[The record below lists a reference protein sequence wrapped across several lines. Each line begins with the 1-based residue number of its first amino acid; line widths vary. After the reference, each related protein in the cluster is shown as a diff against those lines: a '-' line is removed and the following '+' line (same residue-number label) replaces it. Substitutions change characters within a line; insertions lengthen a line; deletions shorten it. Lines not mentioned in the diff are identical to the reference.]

1 MGTPQAIASLH
12 LLIQRLAHAEAE
24 GGSVTAYWLCTLV
37 IDLFWFEYGF
47 IARRTHSQSVWTWAV
62 PRYTLILIHSVILA
76 FHNVARIFP
85 GIAEF

>member
-47 IARRTHSQSVWTWAV
+47 IARRTHSQSKGMHPFAV
-62 PRYTLILIHSVILA
+62 KGDKGCCCANVLA
-76 FHNVARIFP
+76 
-85 GIAEF
+85 AELYECRA